1 MLARAHRNN
10 PTNVGRGG
18 GRSFH
23 WTTVRTRNA
32 SETKMRRIQ
41 RCLAER
47 NPSKTP
53 NSRPY
58 SIFPIFR
65 HNTFTVSGRKPTKL
79 ANAPPPPFPWDTN
92 RSAAPSF
99 SLFPISTFR
108 FPSFRT
114 EGRKT
119 RNPSSIE
126 TVCFNG
132 LRLSKAGRRQKKKER
147 KKGRN
152 HDLVDD
158 DLCNCTGKLSQSP
171 FFYVLSSF
179 SCGNPCVSAR
189 LCGHKHTCREE
200 GRREEKDLYSLP
212 EGRGGRKKKGKR
224 KNGRRRKSTT
234 AEVEEEEEEEQGT
247 LLCVK
252 WKGRRK

>member
-1 MLARAHRNN
+1 ML
-10 PTNVGRGG
+10 
-18 GRSFH
+18 
-23 WTTVRTRNA
+23 
-32 SETKMRRIQ
+32 
-41 RCLAER
+41 
-47 NPSKTP
+47 
-53 NSRPY
+53 
-58 SIFPIFR
+58 
-65 HNTFTVSGRKPTKL
+65 
-79 ANAPPPPFPWDTN
+79 PPPPRDTN

-108 FPSFRT
+108 FPFRT
-114 EGRKT
+114 KERKT

-132 LRLSKAGRRQKKKER
+132 LRLSKAGRRQKRKE
-147 KKGRN
+147 N

-158 DLCNCTGKLSQSP
+158 DVCNCTGKLSQSP
-171 FFYVLSSF
+171 FFYVPSF
-179 SCGNPCVSAR
+179 TCGVPCVCAR
-189 LCGHKHTCREE
+189 VCVDTSTRAE
-200 GRREEKDLYSLP
+200 RREGEKKRIFTHYL
-212 EGRGGRKKKGKR
+212 RGQREKKGKR

>member
-18 GRSFH
+18 GRSFQR
-23 WTTVRTRNA
+23 TTVRTRNA
-32 SETKMRRIQ
+32 SETIQ

-65 HNTFTVSGRKPTKL
+65 HSTYTVSGRKPTKL
-79 ANAPPPPFPWDTN
+79 ANAPPPLPWDTN

-114 EGRKT
+114 KGRKT

-132 LRLSKAGRRQKKKER
+132 PRLSKAGRRQKKEKEKR
-147 KKGRN
+147 KK
-152 HDLVDD
+152 
-158 DLCNCTGKLSQSP
+158 S
-171 FFYVLSSF
+171 
-179 SCGNPCVSAR
+179 
-189 LCGHKHTCREE
+189 
-200 GRREEKDLYSLP
+200 
-212 EGRGGRKKKGKR
+212 
-224 KNGRRRKSTT
+224 
-234 AEVEEEEEEEQGT
+234 
-247 LLCVK
+247 
-252 WKGRRK
+252 